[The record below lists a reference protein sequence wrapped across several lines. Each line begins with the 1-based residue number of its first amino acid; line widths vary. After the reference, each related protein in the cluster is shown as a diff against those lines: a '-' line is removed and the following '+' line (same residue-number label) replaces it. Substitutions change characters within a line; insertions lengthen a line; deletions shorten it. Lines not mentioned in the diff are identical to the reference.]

1 MTQDKLDIRSVAIIG
16 AGPGGLASLYE
27 FLHTDNNGNS
37 SVGRSQVSKPKF
49 EKIVAFEQKD
59 KAGGIW
65 APSVK
70 TAGLNVPPQDILDT
84 ESYDNPDIIHP
95 KSEVP
100 KNVEQF
106 TTEKPLVK
114 PVEDSV
120 SRELEWNESGVF
132 HDLFTNIP
140 SRFIRFSYM
149 PNEEK
154 YSDKRRSIYP
164 FLTYKELSNRVER
177 LIEKENL
184 YNHIRTNTRVE
195 SVYKKGTKWVVV
207 TRQNKKKDSEE
218 WYHEEFDAVV
228 VANGHYTVP
237 YFPHIEGL
245 ANYNKKYPG
254 TIIHSKAYR
263 DRNIFKGKKVLVVG
277 SSFSSLNLIQ
287 YAFPLAKQTFLSK
300 RGPHL
305 VFPWI
310 EKASFSHGINVKPTI
325 KKFIPERKE
334 VEFTDGSIEKDF
346 DVILFATGY
355 HYHYPFLENQLKV
368 KDPSNLS
375 RVGGLY
381 LDTFTVEDPTLAAIG
396 VAVSQLNFHTIEA
409 SASAIAGV
417 WTNAKSLPPKK
428 DMIAWEVKR
437 KEETAD
443 NLLFHFY
450 PPEGVRSFVNLLSPY
465 FPKNRIDPLHEDGK
479 YFEDFSLA
487 NNALESLFYRLKDG
501 TLDVQSTLL
510 DN

>member
-1 MTQDKLDIRSVAIIG
+1 MTQEELDIKSVAIIG
-16 AGPGGLASLYE
+16 AGPGGIASLYE
-27 FLHTDNNGNS
+27 FLHTDKSGNS
-37 SVGRSQVSKPKF
+37 SVGKAQVSKPKF

-65 APSVK
+65 APSLE

-84 ESYDNPDIIHP
+84 ESYDNPDTIHP
-95 KSEVP
+95 KNKVP
-100 KNVEQF
+100 EDIEQY
-106 TTEKPLVK
+106 TAKKPLVK
-114 PVEDSV
+114 PVEGSI

-132 HDLFTNIP
+132 QDLFTNIP
-140 SRFIRFSYM
+140 SRFVRFSYM
-149 PNEEK
+149 PNEEE
-154 YSDKRRSIYP
+154 YSDKRRTIYP
-164 FLTYKELSNRVER
+164 FLTYKELSSRVER
-177 LIEKENL
+177 LIERENL
-184 YNHIRTNTRVE
+184 YNYIRTNSRVE
-195 SVYKKGTKWVVV
+195 FVYKKGSKWVIF
-207 TRQNKKKDSEE
+207 TRHTKNKNTEE

-237 YFPHIEGL
+237 YLPRIEGL
-245 ANYNKKYPG
+245 ATYNRKYPG

-310 EKASFSHGINVKPTI
+310 EKASFSEGINVKPTI
-325 KKFIPERKE
+325 KRFIPERKE

-381 LDTFTVEDPTLAAIG
+381 LDTFSIEDPTLASIG

-409 SASAIAGV
+409 SAAAIAGV
-417 WTNAKSLPPKK
+417 WTNAKFLPPKS
-428 DMIAWEVKR
+428 DMITWEEER
-437 KEETAD
+437 KEKTAD

-465 FPKNRIDPLHEDGK
+465 FSKGRIDPLDEDGK
-479 YFEDFSLA
+479 YFEDFDLA
-487 NNALESLFYRLKDG
+487 NNALESLFYRLKG
-501 TLDVQSTLL
+501 GVLNVKSTLL